1 MTTVKNKRELKELI
15 NQRIVRYGYNC
26 NLNDI
31 DVSKIADMS
40 QLFQDSKFNG
50 DISKWNVSRV
60 YNMDYMFYRSQ
71 FNGDISD
78 WKVRLTHAEE
88 MFCESPLE
96 GKEPS
101 WYKEK

>member
-1 MTTVKNKRELKELI
+1 MSCMFRDSQFNGDLSKWN
-15 NQRIVRYGYNC
+15 
-26 NLNDI
+26 
-31 DVSKIADMS
+31 VSNVMYMECMFS
-40 QLFQDSKFNG
+40 SSLFDG

-60 YNMDYMFYRSQ
+60 YNMDYMFYRSK

-78 WKVRLTHAEE
+78 WKVRLAHAEE

-101 WYKEK
+101 WYREH